1 MIIINLITFENRSYH
16 QRKKEQR
23 KTRGREILHTSLMC
37 IRCSK
42 QKNGGVIGISVCVC
56 VCVVCVCMYEGVY
69 HGRTRANVRVLSV
82 CM

>member
-16 QRKKEQR
+16 QRNKEQR
-23 KTRGREILHTSLMC
+23 KNRGREILHTSLMC

-42 QKNGGVIGISVCVC
+42 RKNGGYRYISMCVLC
-56 VCVVCVCMYEGVY
+56 ICMYEGVY
-69 HGRTRANVRVLSV
+69 HGRTRAYVRVLLV